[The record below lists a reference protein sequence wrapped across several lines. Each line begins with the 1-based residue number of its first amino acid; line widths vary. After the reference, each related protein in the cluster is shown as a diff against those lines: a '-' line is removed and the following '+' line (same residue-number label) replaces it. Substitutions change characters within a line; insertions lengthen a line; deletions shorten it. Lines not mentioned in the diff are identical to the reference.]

1 MKNSINNETKPKN
14 KGNAKSSPAQG
25 KRQRAQSGD
34 EKSNSRRATPPQERL
49 EPRRKP
55 VKAQEN
61 KRRRSAKGTAAAL
74 HRNVDETEK
83 PIKRKKLPAASQAEE
98 KIKSKGKRKSS
109 GSKDLKKADEQNRRD
124 YGDEFYTDEL
134 EMKRRRS
141 RQRRQPDEDLP
152 QLNLDKRPMSHRSRK
167 LKNIGI
173 ASAMVTVIL
182 AIGIILS
189 LTVFFRSEEFT
200 VEGAEY
206 YSAQDIIDASG
217 MSLGE
222 NLFLSDKKTG
232 EENIE
237 RELPYIDQ
245 ADISIKIPNTI
256 VINVTESEPA
266 FLVQNGSEYV
276 VLSADGKVLEII
288 SGSADNYDVPLVLG
302 CSINSA
308 QPGQQVEFQESGFLS
323 IMKNVSESLAE
334 NEFTGIKEIDLSD
347 TASVSL
353 NYSNRIKIIIGLP
366 EDVSYKLKTAK
377 IIITENLS
385 ESDRG
390 QLDVSGCREGNKA
403 SYFKPISDL
412 YLDRITDD
420 QITQATQSAEP
431 EATEPT
437 TQAETQSPNETV
449 SSADEYT
456 DGVPRYTYP
465 TDADG
470 NIVSSSDG
478 SDYDYSDDY
487 SDDYSYD
494 SYDGGDYS
502 SDNGDYSYDD
512 YDYSDDYSYE

>member
-1 MKNSINNETKPKN
+1 MKNSTNNETKPKS
-14 KGNAKSSPAQG
+14 KGDSKSSAAQG
-25 KRQRAQSGD
+25 KKKRPQSAR
-34 EKSNSRRATPPQERL
+34 ENPNSRRDNVREERTA
-49 EPRRKP
+49 PRRKP
-55 VKAQEN
+55 VNAQDN
-61 KRRRSAKGTAAAL
+61 NRRTSADGGAAASQR
-74 HRNVDETEK
+74 RNAVEVENTA
-83 PIKRKKLPAASQAEE
+83 KRKKRPATSQAEG
-98 KIKSKGKRKSS
+98 KSSKSGKRKSS
-109 GSKDLKKADEQNRRD
+109 GSKELKEADRQNRRD

-141 RQRRQPDEDLP
+141 RQRHQPDEDLP
-152 QLNLDKRPMSHRSRK
+152 QIDLDKRPMSHRSRK

-173 ASAMVTVIL
+173 ASVMVTVIL
-182 AIGIILS
+182 AIGIVLS

-217 MSLGE
+217 MTLGE

-237 RELPYIDQ
+237 RELPYVEQ

-256 VINVTESEPA
+256 VITVTESQPA
-266 FLVQNGSEYV
+266 FLIQNGNEYV

-288 SGSADNYDVPLVLG
+288 TGSTDKYDVPLVLG
-302 CSINSA
+302 CTIKSA
-308 QPGQQVEFQESGFLS
+308 QPGQQVEFQEAGVLS
-323 IMKNVSESLAE
+323 IMKSVSEALDE
-334 NEFTGIKEIDLSD
+334 NEFAGIKEIDLSD
-347 TASVSL
+347 TASVCL

-377 IIITENLS
+377 IIITEKLS

-390 QLDVSGCREGNKA
+390 QLDVSGCKEGNKA

-412 YLDRITDD
+412 YLDRIADD
-420 QITQATQSAEP
+420 QTEQATQSTEP

-437 TQAETQSPNETV
+437 TQAETQSADETV
-449 SSADEYT
+449 SSADEYS

-470 NIVSSSDG
+470 NVVSSSDS

-487 SDDYSYD
+487 SYDYS
-494 SYDGGDYS
+494 SDGGDYS

-512 YDYSDDYSYE
+512 YDYSGDYSYE